1 MTPIFFEKQS
11 DFRKWLK
18 KNHTTETELLV
29 GFYKISSGKPSMT
42 WSESVDE
49 ALCFGWIDGIRK
61 SFGDDTY
68 CIRFTPRKANSTW
81 SAVNIKKIEA
91 LTQQSLMHPAGL
103 DIYNKRKEDK
113 SKIYSDENKPE
124 RLADE
129 LEKEFITHKTAWEFF
144 KMQAPSY
151 QKTAYYWVMSAK
163 QEATKLS
170 RLGKL
175 INSSEAGKKLF

>member
-1 MTPIFFEKQS
+1 MTPKFFKNRT
-11 DFRKWLK
+11 DFRKWLE
-18 KNHTTETELLV
+18 KNHAGETELPV

-68 CIRFTPRKANSTW
+68 CIRFTPRKPNSTW
-81 SAVNIKKIEA
+81 SAVNLKKIEV
-91 LTQQSLMHPAGL
+91 LMQQGLMHPAGL
-103 DIYNKRKEDK
+103 DIFNKRKEDK
-113 SKIYSDENKPE
+113 LKIYSYENKPE
-124 RLADE
+124 RLPDE
-129 LEKEFITHKTAWEFF
+129 LEKQFRTNRAAWDFFIG
-144 KMQAPSY
+144 QGQSY
-151 QKTAYYWVMSAK
+151 RKTAYYWVMSAK

-175 INSSEAGKKLF
+175 IDSCEAGKKLF